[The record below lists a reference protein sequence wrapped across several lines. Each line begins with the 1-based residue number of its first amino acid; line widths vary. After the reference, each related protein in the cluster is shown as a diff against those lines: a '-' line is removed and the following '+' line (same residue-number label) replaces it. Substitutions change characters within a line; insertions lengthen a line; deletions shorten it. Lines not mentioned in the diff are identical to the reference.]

1 MQESRKLT
9 TIVFAYIAG
18 YSAMMQQDEQ
28 QALVVLDL
36 FKTVLETGMEGYQGS
51 IVQFFGDGCLLA
63 FDSTVEA
70 LYAATSLQHACS
82 KEGLPVRM
90 GMHLGDVIFKNNNA
104 FGDGVN
110 VASRIESLGVPGA
123 VLMSKTVRDQVRNK
137 GDFVLTSLGQFQ
149 FKNITDK
156 MEVFAVANPGFVIP
170 RKEEMRGKLEIP
182 TPPKMSKEE
191 QADWEKH
198 QMLEILDA
206 IEEGTCVL
214 IMGNYAFSRVE
225 KNGEEEREIFLPDL
239 LRREQLKR
247 PGSPPADGEVDYYS
261 SAQSLVNRAGGQR
274 MFRKLADIRLTDLGQ
289 IQKERFRLIS
299 EIPFDLILSTYPFDL
314 LHDVFQHNQIAH
326 QYDYYSFMKETTEPE
341 PFDMTNPLIYNLFG
355 SMRHKE
361 SMVISLDRL
370 YQFLFAVLGARQ
382 LPRLIQDK
390 VSQATQLVFLGF
402 SFDDWYMKLLLR
414 VLKVHEKDISYA
426 HPPGQGHIHS
436 FNKNF
441 FESNFQVTFL
451 DRKIDQFVSELHH
464 LCEEEGLLRR
474 KSENMESPYAALSN
488 LVAKYR
494 FEDAL
499 DQLDEIMLNNGA
511 AGPLLRE
518 LGDHYRSYH
527 KIKEWENYE
536 RFDEEELE
544 LKWQGLRNRLFELI
558 EKLEAAMPGI

>member
-1 MQESRKLT
+1 MQESRRLT
-9 TIVFAYIAG
+9 TIVFADIAG
-18 YSAMMQQDEQ
+18 YSAMMQQNEQ
-28 QALVVLDL
+28 AALIVIDL
-36 FKTVLETGMEGYQGS
+36 FKTVLEEGMQGYQGT
-51 IVQFFGDGCLLA
+51 IVQYFGDGCLLS
-63 FDSTVEA
+63 FDSAVEA
-70 LYAATSLQHACS
+70 LHAATALQLAFS
-82 KEGLPVRM
+82 KEELPVRM

-110 VASRIESLGVPGA
+110 VASRVESLGVPGA

-137 GDFVLTSLGQFQ
+137 SDFVLTSLGMFH
-149 FKNITDK
+149 FKNITEK
-156 MEVFAVANPGFVIP
+156 MEVYAVANPGFVIP
-170 RKEEMRGKLEIP
+170 KKEDMRGKLEVP
-182 TPPKMSKEE
+182 TPRKMSKAEQEE
-191 QADWEKH
+191 WEKH

-206 IEEGTCVL
+206 IEEGSCVL
-214 IMGNYAFSRVE
+214 IMGNYAFSRPEV
-225 KNGEEEREIFLPDL
+225 NGDEESEIFLPEL
-239 LRREQLKR
+239 LRREQMKL
-247 PGSPPADGEVDYYS
+247 PGGRAPDEEVDYYS
-261 SAQSLVNRAGGQR
+261 AAQALVGRAGGQR
-274 MFRKLADIRLTDLGQ
+274 MFRKLADIKLADLA
-289 IQKERFRLIS
+289 QKQRERYRLIS

-314 LHDVFQHNQIAH
+314 LHEVFQNNQIAH
-326 QYDYYSFMKETTEPE
+326 QYDYYSFMKETSEPE
-341 PFDMTNPLIYNLFG
+341 PFDMSNPLIYNLFG

-370 YQFLFAVLGARQ
+370 YKFLFGVLGARQ

-426 HPPGQGHIHS
+426 HPPGKGHIQS

-451 DRKIDQFVSELHH
+451 DRKIDQFVAELHG
-464 LCEEEGLLRR
+464 LCQEDGLLRR
-474 KSENMESPYAALSN
+474 KSENVASPYATLSN

-499 DQLDEIMLNNGA
+499 DQLDELMLSKGA
-511 AGPLLRE
+511 SGPLLRE

-536 RFDEEELE
+536 RFDEEALE

-558 EKLEAAMPGI
+558 EKLETAMPHA

>member
-9 TIVFAYIAG
+9 TIVFADIAG

-28 QALVVLDL
+28 AALVVIDL
-36 FKTVLETGMEGYQGS
+36 FKSVLEEGLQGYQGS

-63 FDSTVEA
+63 FDSAVEA
-70 LYAATSLQHACS
+70 LHAATSLQHTFS
-82 KEGLPVRM
+82 KEKLPVRM

-110 VASRIESLGVPGA
+110 VASRVESLGVPGA
-123 VLMSKTVRDQVRNK
+123 ILMSKTVRDQVKNK
-137 GDFVLTSLGQFQ
+137 SDFVLTSLGEFH
-149 FKNITDK
+149 FKNIAEK

-170 RKEEMRGKLEIP
+170 RKDEMRGKLEKP
-182 TPPKMSKEE
+182 APRKMTEEE
-191 QADWEKH
+191 QRDWEKH

-206 IEEGTCVL
+206 IEDGTCVL
-214 IMGNYAFSRVE
+214 IMGNYAFSRLE
-225 KNGEEEREIFLPDL
+225 KNGEEESEIFLPEL
-239 LRREQLKR
+239 LRREQLKL
-247 PGSPPADGEVDYYS
+247 PGSPSEDGEVDYYS
-261 SAQSLVNRAGGQR
+261 AAQALVSRAGGQR
-274 MFRKLADIRLTDLGQ
+274 MFRKLADIKLSDLGEK
-289 IQKERFRLIS
+289 QKERFRIIS

-314 LHDVFQHNQIAH
+314 LHDVFQDNQIAH
-326 QYDYYSFMKETTEPE
+326 QYDYYSFMKEAAEPE

-426 HPPGQGHIHS
+426 HPPGQGHIQS

-451 DRKIDQFVSELHH
+451 DRKIDQFVSELHG
-464 LCEEEGLLRR
+464 LCQEEGLLRR
-474 KSENMESPYAALSN
+474 KSENMASPYAALSN

-499 DQLDEIMLNNGA
+499 DQLDELMLNNGA
-511 AGPLLRE
+511 SGPLLRE
-518 LGDHYRSYH
+518 LGDHYRSFH

-544 LKWQGLRNRLFELI
+544 MKWQGLRNRLFELI
-558 EKLEAAMPGI
+558 EKLEAAMPEA